1 MNISSAKIRNLKKHG
16 SVVLFI
22 LILLTCFVLLNM
34 ASGLLFADHKL
45 DLTRDQRYSFR
56 PETQKAL
63 KNLSQPI
70 NINIYYSSEIYK
82 DYPLYAQYAQI
93 VMRMLDRYRNESHN
107 QIKINIFNPEPY
119 SSVEE
124 DAKRYG
130 LRKFSTSESENG
142 YYFGAVMTNAQGKSY
157 VIPYFQSLRQNY
169 LENDLT
175 RGIEALSGFKRQNIG
190 IMSPDLP
197 ILDTTYRGRKADK
210 DWTFVKLLRQ
220 DYNVVEVSAGSP
232 QIPLD
237 INTLIVV
244 STRQL
249 SAVGMYAIDQF
260 VMRGGN
266 LLVLVDPFS
275 EYEDALKG
283 VTEQEGSDIN
293 LLLKS
298 YGIDYQSGKVIGDR
312 QLSSEI
318 TFADGSVRK
327 YYSWFNLSAGYLNAE
342 SPLTKNL
349 TTMSFKTPGSL
360 LLEPIEGA
368 KTSVL
373 LQTSAD
379 AMTIDAKIAKYGD
392 KLEVVKF
399 MKESSAPIILAAL
412 SQGNYHSIFESD
424 PFAESNISQNLLPY
438 LSSSVTPAQI
448 IVVADSDWIYQQNW
462 VSTGFRTGSKI
473 DEIVPYNN
481 NYDFLLRS
489 VDYLSGN
496 ANFMAIGS
504 KEMANRDDTIRS
516 RLEQLT
522 AAEFADRYEE
532 LRQDFEQQKLT
543 LNTTLQM
550 IKNQEIAA
558 SVKVYSEIQEMQRNL
573 QKKEEEMRRMEYRIK
588 QESENAINGIVTLNV
603 LIFPL
608 LALLV
613 AWILDIIIHRHY
625 ARRAERL
632 LHD

>member
-1 MNISSAKIRNLKKHG
+1 MNISSAKIRSFQKHG
-16 SVVLFI
+16 SVILFI
-22 LILLTCFVLLNM
+22 LILLTCFVLVNM

-45 DLTRDQRYSFR
+45 DLTHDQRYTFR
-56 PETQKAL
+56 PETKKVL

-70 NINIYYSSEIYK
+70 NINIYYSTEIYK

-119 SSVEE
+119 SSVEA

-130 LRKFSTSESENG
+130 LRKFSTSENESG
-142 YYFGAVMTNAQGKSY
+142 YYFGAVMTNTQGKSY

-175 RGIEALSGFKRQNIG
+175 RGIMSLSGFKHQNIG

-220 DYNVVEVSAGSP
+220 DYNVIEVSAGSP

-244 STRQL
+244 STRKL

-275 EYEDALKG
+275 EYEDSFKG
-283 VTEQEGSDIN
+283 ITEQEGSDIN

-298 YGIDYQSGKVIGDR
+298 YGIDYQGGKVIGDS
-312 QLSSEI
+312 QLSKEI
-318 TFADGSVRK
+318 TFADGSIRK
-327 YYSWFNLSAGYLNAE
+327 YYPWFTLSAPYINNENPITQNLS
-342 SPLTKNL
+342 SI
-349 TTMSFKTPGSL
+349 SFQTPGSL

-373 LQTSAD
+373 LQTSVD
-379 AMTIDAKIAKYGD
+379 AMTIDAQIAKYGD

-399 MKESSAPIILAAL
+399 MKESSAPVILSAL

-424 PFAESNISQNLLPY
+424 PFVDSEISEDLLPY
-438 LSSSVTPAQI
+438 LSSSIAPAQI

-462 VSTGFRTGSKI
+462 VATGFRTGSKI

-496 ANFMAIGS
+496 SNAMTIGS

-516 RLEQLT
+516 RIEQLT
-522 AAEFADRYEE
+522 AAEFSDRYEE

-558 SVKVYSEIQEMQRNL
+558 SVKVYSDIQEMQRNL
-573 QKKEEEMRRMEYRIK
+573 QKKEEEMRRMEYKIK
-588 QESENAINGIVTLNV
+588 QESENAINGIITLNV
-603 LIFPL
+603 LVFPL

>member
-1 MNISSAKIRNLKKHG
+1 MKISAAKIRSFQKHG
-16 SVVLFI
+16 SVILFI
-22 LILLTCFVLLNM
+22 LILLACFVLVNM
-34 ASGLLFADHKL
+34 AAGLIFADHKL
-45 DLTRDQRYSFR
+45 DLTHDKRYTFR
-56 PETQKAL
+56 PETTNTL

-93 VMRMLDRYRNESHN
+93 VMRMLDQYRNESHN

-119 SSVEE
+119 SSVEA

-130 LRKFSTSESENG
+130 LRKFSASENDNG
-142 YYFGAVMTNAQGKSY
+142 YYFGAVMTNTQGKSY

-175 RGIEALSGFKRQNIG
+175 RGIEALSNFKRQNIG

-197 ILDTTYRGRKADK
+197 ILDTTYRGRKADR

-220 DYNVVEVSAGSP
+220 DYNVIEVSSGVP

-237 INTLIVV
+237 INTLIVI
-244 STRQL
+244 STRKL
-249 SAVGMYAIDQF
+249 STVGMYAIDQF

-275 EYEDALKG
+275 EYEDSIKG
-283 VTEQEGSDIN
+283 ITEQEGSDIN

-298 YGIDYQSGKVIGDR
+298 YGIDYQNKKVIGDME
-312 QLSSEI
+312 LSEEI

-327 YYSWFNLSAGYLNAE
+327 YYPWFNLSTQYINAE
-342 SPLTKNL
+342 HPISKNL
-349 TTMSFKTPGSL
+349 SLISFKTPGSL
-360 LLEPIEGA
+360 ILEPVESA
-368 KTSVL
+368 KTSIL
-373 LQTSAD
+373 LQTSSKGAS
-379 AMTIDAKIAKYGD
+379 IDAKIAKYGD
-392 KLEVVKF
+392 KLEVIKF
-399 MKESSAPIILAAL
+399 MKESSAPFILAAI
-412 SQGNYHSIFESD
+412 SQGNYNSIFKSD
-424 PFAESNISQNLLPY
+424 PFADSDLSEDLLPY
-438 LSSSVTPAQI
+438 LSSSIAPSQV

-462 VSTGFRTGSKI
+462 VTTGFRTGSKI

-489 VDYLSGN
+489 IDYLSGN
-496 ANFMAIGS
+496 PHALSIGS
-504 KEMANRDDTIRS
+504 KKITNRDDTIR
-516 RLEQLT
+516 RRIEQIT

-550 IKNQEIAA
+550 IKNQEIAT

-573 QKKEEEMRRMEYRIK
+573 QKKEEEMRRMEYKIK

-603 LIFPL
+603 LFFPL

-613 AWILDIIIHRHY
+613 AWILDIIIHHHY
-625 ARRAERL
+625 TRRAERL

>member
-1 MNISSAKIRNLKKHG
+1 MNISSAKIRSLKKHG

-327 YYSWFNLSAGYLNAE
+327 YYPWFNLSAGYLNAE

-399 MKESSAPIILAAL
+399 MKESSASIILAAL